1 MCLGIWENTVKEVFL
16 NFIEVERIT
25 GKVLGNSIL
34 NWLKSH
40 GLSLSNMR
48 DQCYDGASNMTRARS
63 GCRAVLNHQAPL
75 ALYFHC
81 AAHRLNMA
89 IVSGCTIQA
98 FKNTESYLGEIAK
111 FFSFSAKRQRLLDK
125 AINSKKSIT
134 STRAKKLK
142 NSCRTRWVECI
153 EFYSVFLELLPAIDQ
168 TLKAMVHLALHAE
181 LGTDWNWDGD
191 TITKA
196 NGFFFQLNSSSF

>member
-125 AINSKKSIT
+125 AIDSKKSIT
-134 STRAKKLK
+134 STRAK
-142 NSCRTRWVECI
+142 S
-153 EFYSVFLELLPAIDQ
+153 
-168 TLKAMVHLALHAE
+168 
-181 LGTDWNWDGD
+181 
-191 TITKA
+191 
-196 NGFFFQLNSSSF
+196 

>member
-1 MCLGIWENTVKEVFL
+1 MEI
-16 NFIEVERIT
+16 IT
-25 GKVLGNSIL
+25 GKVLGNLIL

-48 DQCYDGASNMTRARS
+48 GQCYDGASNTTRARS
-63 GCRAVLNHQAPL
+63 GCRAVLNNQASL

-89 IVSGCTIQA
+89 IVSGCSIQA

-111 FFSFSAKRQRLLDK
+111 FLGFSAKRQRLLDK
-125 AINSKKSIT
+125 AIDSKKSIA
-134 STRAKKLK
+134 SKRAKKLK
-142 NSCRTRWVECI
+142 DSCRTRWVECI
-153 EFYSVFLELLPAIDQ
+153 ESYSVFLELLPAIYQ
-168 TLKAMVHLALHAE
+168 TLKAMVHPSLHAE
-181 LGTDWNWDGD
+181 LGTDWNWDRD